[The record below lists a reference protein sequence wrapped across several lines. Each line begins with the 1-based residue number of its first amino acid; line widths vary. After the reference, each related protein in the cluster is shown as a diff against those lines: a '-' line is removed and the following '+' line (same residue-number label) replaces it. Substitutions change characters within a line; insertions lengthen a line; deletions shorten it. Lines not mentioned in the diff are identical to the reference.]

1 MKIPKSFT
9 LAGIR
14 WTVEESAVFSEMGHC
29 NAETATIRL
38 RKDLPAQVKAAT
50 FCHEL
55 QHAIRYT
62 LGSDEHNET
71 EVDAQGN
78 LLHQFLEQYG
88 RA

>member
-14 WTVEESAVFSEMGHC
+14 WTVEESDAISEMGHC
-29 NAETATIRL
+29 AAETATIRL
-38 RKDLPAQVKAAT
+38 RRGLSAQVKAAT

-62 LGSDEHNET
+62 LGKDEHDET

-88 RA
+88 KG